1 MPRFHPTTGAVDVG
15 RVDGNAASGVLTE
28 IFTADMTLAQVTCR
42 FCNLTGT
49 LAETTA
55 EIDEASVTLICR
67 GCSHTLLRCMTTTA
81 GHELSFPGLAALT
94 I

>member
-1 MPRFHPTTGAVDVG
+1 MPRFHPATGAVDIG
-15 RVDGNAASGVLTE
+15 RVDGNAASGVLSE

-42 FCNLTGT
+42 FCDLTGA

-67 GCSHTLLRCMTTTA
+67 GCSHTLLRCVKTSS
-81 GHELSFPGLAALT
+81 GHDLSFPGLAALA